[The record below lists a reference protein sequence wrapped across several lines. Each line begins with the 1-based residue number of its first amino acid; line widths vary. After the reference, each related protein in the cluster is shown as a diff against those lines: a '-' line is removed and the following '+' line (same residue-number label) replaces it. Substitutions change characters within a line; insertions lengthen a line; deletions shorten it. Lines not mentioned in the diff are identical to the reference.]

1 MEGLA
6 SINAGNQGKNIV
18 NQGRYDRNF
27 STISHEEQA
36 LLARFHVA
44 VIGLGGLGGGVCEML
59 ARTGVGTLTLVD
71 GDVFDTTNLN
81 RQLLSREENIGV
93 SKAQEAKERVFAVNS
108 TIQVNVFQAYAD
120 ETNLDGMIQGADLV
134 VDCLD
139 TIDTR
144 FLLQEIVQKAGLPLV
159 SGAIAGVCGQVT
171 VIFPQDLGY
180 ELIYGKKRNAQSSGV
195 ETLTGNVS
203 YCALFIASLQ
213 ASECI
218 KVLLNRG
225 DILRNKLLIADLWSN
240 SFDVMEL
247 I

>member
-1 MEGLA
+1 M
-6 SINAGNQGKNIV
+6 V
-18 NQGRYDRNF
+18 NQGRYDRNL

-36 LLARFHVA
+36 LLARSHVA

-71 GDVFDTTNLN
+71 GDIFDTTNLN
-81 RQLLSREENIGV
+81 RQLLSREENIGG
-93 SKAQEAKERVFAVNS
+93 SKARAAKGRISAVNS
-108 TIQVNVFQAYAD
+108 TIKVNAHQTYAD
-120 ETNLDGMIQGADLV
+120 ETNLYGMIQGADLV

-144 FLLQEIVQKAGLPLV
+144 FLLQESAQKAGLPIV

-171 VIFPQDLGY
+171 VIFPQDSGY
-180 ELIYGKKRNAQSSGV
+180 ELIYGKKKQVHSPGV
-195 ETLTGNVS
+195 ETLTGNIS

-218 KVLLNRG
+218 KMLLKRG

-240 SFDVMEL
+240 SFEVMDL
-247 I
+247 L